1 MVDMPLMAATAWAQA
16 HAAESKDPVVF
27 GAKVAQVYLAAQ
39 AAAYHA
45 GDARATAAA
54 LAVLSVPV
62 ETLQALEQLCALL
75 PRLQAGAPQTDL
87 PGASGA
93 AL

>member
-39 AAAYHA
+39 ATAHHS
-45 GDARATAAA
+45 GDQKAIAAA
-54 LAVLSVPV
+54 LAALSIPSEMLRVL
-62 ETLQALEQLCALL
+62 ALL
-75 PRLQAGAPQTDL
+75 ASRTARPKEGTSQADL
-87 PGASGA
+87 SGGQGA